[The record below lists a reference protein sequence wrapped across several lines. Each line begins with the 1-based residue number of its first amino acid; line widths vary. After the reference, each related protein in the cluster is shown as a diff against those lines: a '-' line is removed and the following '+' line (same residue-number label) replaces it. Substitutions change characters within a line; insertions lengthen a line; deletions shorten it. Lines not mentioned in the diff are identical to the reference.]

1 MFERFISRPVLATV
15 ISVILVILGVVGI
28 YQLSITRFPDIAPPS
43 VAVTASYP
51 GASAE
56 TVGRSVAPP
65 LEEAINGVENMTYMT
80 STSANDGSLSIT
92 VFFKQGTNADQ
103 AAVNVQN
110 RVAQAA
116 SRLPSEVNQI
126 GISTVK
132 RQNSQIMLINL
143 ASSVKAYDQI
153 FLQNYA
159 KINIVDDLSR
169 VPGVGQVSV
178 YGNLDYSMRIWLRPQ
193 QMAAYKVTP
202 QEVSAAIQ
210 SQNLEA
216 APGSFG
222 ENSTEAMQYVMKYK
236 GKNPYPGDYEQ
247 IVIRANPDGTLL
259 KLGDIA
265 RVEFGAYRYTVDT
278 KANAQPAVV
287 LAVYQ
292 APGSNAN
299 EVETG
304 LRKVLKKV
312 STSFPEGIS
321 YAIPFSSKKV
331 VDESIEQVEHTLIEA
346 FLLVFLVVFIFLQ
359 DLRST
364 IIPAIAVPVA
374 IIGTFFF
381 MNLFGFSINVLTL
394 FGLVLAIGIV
404 VDDAIVV
411 VEAVHAKMEQ
421 NHYPSKAATVSAMR
435 EITKAIVTITLVM
448 ASVFLPVGFL
458 QGSTGVF
465 YRQFA
470 FTLAIAIL
478 ISAVNALTLSPALC
492 ALFLHDLHQEGSAG
506 KHEKLKR
513 FGDFGHRFF
522 SGFNTGF
529 SALKRKYLGSLVFL
543 IRNKRLTFTLLAL
556 MIGLSFW
563 LFKTMPTGFI
573 PDEDN
578 GFVIVSVTLPP
589 GASFARTQ
597 IAMDRAANTLRAMPA
612 VQKVLSISGINV
624 LSRSSSPSSGLLFLQ
639 LKDLKERGPDGNI
652 KKILA
657 TISKKLSNREGSF
670 FALAQPTVPGF
681 STVGGLEFVLQDRS
695 GGSLEKF
702 GGIAQGFIG
711 ELMKRPEIGFA
722 FTTFKAT
729 FPQYELQVDNI
740 KAGQLGVNVRDLL
753 TVLQAYY
760 GSMQVSDFNRFGK
773 YYRVVIQSESGDRS
787 EPSSLN
793 SMFVKNSKGAMV
805 PVSSVITLKRVY
817 GTESVDHF
825 NLFNA
830 ISINAVVKPGF
841 STGQAI
847 KAVEEVS
854 RTTLPSGFTY
864 DWKGQSREE
873 IESTGGL
880 LLIFMLSVVFVYFLL
895 AALYESYLLPLAVMF
910 SIPTGLLGVI
920 LGIKLAGIENNI
932 YVQVAVIMLIGLLA
946 KNAILIVEF
955 ALQRRVEGISLSAAA
970 IAGAKARLR
979 PILMTSLAFIA
990 GLLPLLFVTGPT
1002 AQGNHSIGAAAI
1014 GGMFMGMVIG
1024 IFIVPVLFIAFQH
1037 LQERITGPASP
1048 IVEAGDL
1055 LDEVMQ
1061 KEKDRL
1067 IQATMLD

>member
-1 MFERFISRPVLATV
+1 MFERFISRPVLSTV
-15 ISVILVILGVVGI
+15 ISVILVILGLVGMT
-28 YQLSITRFPDIAPPS
+28 QLSITRFPDIAPPS
-43 VAVTASYP
+43 VSVTASYP

-80 STSANDGSLSIT
+80 STSANDGSLSIN
-92 VFFKQGTNADQ
+92 VFFKQGTNPDQ

-110 RVAQAA
+110 RVSQAA

-126 GISTVK
+126 GVSTVK

-143 ASSVKAYDQI
+143 VSKVRQYDQT

-159 KINIVDDLSR
+159 KINIVDDLAR

-178 YGNLDYSMRIWLRPQ
+178 YGNMDYSMRIWLRPR
-193 QMAAYKVTP
+193 QMAAYGVTP

-222 ENSTEAMQYVMKYK
+222 EQTGEAMQFVMKYK
-236 GKNPYPGDYEQ
+236 GKNAFPGDYEQ
-247 IVIRANPDGTLL
+247 MVIRANPDGSLL
-259 KLGDIA
+259 RLGDIA
-265 RVEFGAYRYTVDT
+265 RVEFGAYRYTVKS
-278 KANAQPAVV
+278 KANGETSVVMAVF
-287 LAVYQ
+287 Q

-299 EVETG
+299 KVETE
-304 LRKVLKKV
+304 LRKVLEKAGR
-312 STSFPEGIS
+312 SLPSGIEYS
-321 YAIPFSSKKV
+321 IPFSSKKV
-331 VDESIEQVEHTLIEA
+331 VDESIDQVQHTLIEA
-346 FLLVFLVVFIFLQ
+346 FLLVFLVVFLFLQ

-364 IIPAIAVPVA
+364 LIPAIAVPVA

-421 NHYPSKAATVSAMR
+421 KHYPAKVATAAAMR
-435 EITKAIVTITLVM
+435 EITTAIVTITIVM

-492 ALFLHDLHQEGSAG
+492 ALFLTNLHGEKKQA
-506 KHEKLKR
+506 KHER
-513 FGDFGHRFF
+513 FGGIGRRFF
-522 SGFNTGF
+522 TGFNAGF
-529 SALKRKYLGSLVFL
+529 AAVRRRYLGSLVFL
-543 IRNKRLTFTLLAL
+543 IRNSKLTFGVLAAV
-556 MIGLSFW
+556 IAVSFW
-563 LFKTMPTGFI
+563 MFRVTPTGFI

-578 GFVIVSVTLPP
+578 GFVIVSVTMPP
-589 GASFARTQ
+589 GASLARTQ
-597 IAMDRAANTLRAMPA
+597 AAIGRAERMLRLMPS
-612 VQKVLSISGINV
+612 VQKVITVAGINI
-624 LSRSSSPSSGLLFLQ
+624 LSRSSSPGSGLIFMQ
-639 LKDLKERGPDGNI
+639 LRDLDERGKQRNI
-652 KKILA
+652 KEILG
-657 TISKKLSNREGSF
+657 TVTGKLGSIKEGSF
-670 FALAQPTVPGF
+670 FALAMPTVPGF
-681 STVGGLEFVLQDRS
+681 STVGGLEFVLQDRG

-702 GGIAQGFIG
+702 GGIAQNFIG

-729 FPQYELQVDNI
+729 YPQYELVADNV
-740 KAGQLGVNVRDLL
+740 KAGQLGVNVRELF

-760 GSMQVSDFNRFGK
+760 GSVQASDFNRFGK
-773 YYRVVIQSESGDRS
+773 YYRVIMQAEPGDRND
-787 EPSSLN
+787 PATLN
-793 SMFVKNSKGAMV
+793 GIYVRNTGGEMV
-805 PVSSVITLKRVY
+805 PVSSIITLKRVY
-817 GTESVDHF
+817 GTEAVDHF

-830 ISINAVVKPGF
+830 ISVNAVVKPGY

-854 RTTLPSGFTY
+854 RTALPTGYTY

-873 IESTGGL
+873 LESTGGL
-880 LLIFMLSVVFVYFLL
+880 LFIFLLSVVFVYFLL
-895 AALYESYLLPLAVMF
+895 AALYESYLLPLAVML
-910 SIPTGLLGVI
+910 SIPTGLVGVF

-955 ALQRRVEGISLSAAA
+955 ALQRRVAGQSLSLSA
-970 IAGAKARLR
+970 IEGARARLR
-979 PILMTSLAFIA
+979 PILMTSLAFVA
-990 GLLPLLFVTGPT
+990 GLLPLLFVSGPA
-1002 AQGNHSIGAAAI
+1002 AQGNHSIGAAAV
-1014 GGMFMGMVIG
+1014 GGMLVGMVLG
-1024 IFIVPVLFIAFQH
+1024 ILVVPPLFVAFQH
-1037 LQERITGPASP
+1037 LQERFTGPAAK
-1048 IVEAGDL
+1048 IVEAGTL
-1055 LDEVMQ
+1055 LDE
-1061 KEKDRL
+1061 ELGRKDER
-1067 IQATMLD
+1067 

>member
-15 ISVILVILGVVGI
+15 ISVILVILGVVGMT
-28 YQLSITRFPDIAPPS
+28 QLSITRFPDIAPPS
-43 VAVTASYP
+43 VAVSASYP

-92 VFFKQGTNADQ
+92 VFFKQGTNPDQ

-126 GISTVK
+126 GVSTVK

-143 ASSVKAYDQI
+143 ASSSRQFDQT

-159 KINIVDDLSR
+159 KINIVDDLAR

-202 QEVSAAIQ
+202 QEVAAAIQ

-222 ENSTEAMQYVMKYK
+222 ENSSQPMQYVMKYK

-247 IVIRANPDGTLL
+247 MVIRAKSDGSLL
-259 KLGDIA
+259 RLGDIA

-278 KANAQPAVV
+278 KANGEPSVV

-299 EVETG
+299 TVETG
-304 LRKVLKKV
+304 LRKVLQKA
-312 STSFPEGIS
+312 SLSFPSGVT

-331 VDESIEQVEHTLIEA
+331 VDESIEQVQHTLIEA
-346 FLLVFLVVFIFLQ
+346 FLLVFLVVFLFLQ

-411 VEAVHAKMEQ
+411 VEAVHAKMEEK
-421 NHYPSKAATVSAMR
+421 NYPAKVATVSAMR
-435 EITKAIVTITLVM
+435 EITTAIVTITLVM

-478 ISAVNALTLSPALC
+478 ISALNALTLSPALC
-492 ALFLHDLHQEGSAG
+492 ALFLTNLHDPDG
-506 KHEKLKR
+506 KGRAEKR
-513 FGDFGHRFF
+513 GRF
-522 SGFNTGF
+522 SGFGQRFFAGF
-529 SALKRKYLGSLVFL
+529 NVGFDLLKRKYLGALIFL
-543 IRNKRLTFTLLAL
+543 IRHKSVTFTFLGLLVC
-556 MIGLSFW
+556 LSIW
-563 LFKTMPTGFI
+563 MFKVTPTGFI

-589 GASFARTQ
+589 GASFTRTQ
-597 IAMDRAANTLRAMPA
+597 AAMDKAAETLRAMPA
-612 VQKVLSISGINV
+612 VKKVLSIAGINV

-639 LKDLKERGPDGNI
+639 LKDQNERGPNGNI
-652 KKILA
+652 KKLLA
-657 TISKKLSNREGSF
+657 SISQKLSNREGSF

-681 STVGGLEFVLQDRS
+681 GTVSGLEFVLQDRS
-695 GGSLEKF
+695 GGALDKF
-702 GGIAQGFIG
+702 GGVAQSFIG

-729 FPQYELQVDNI
+729 YPQYELEVDNI
-740 KAGQLGVNVRDLL
+740 KAAQLGVNVRDLL

-760 GSMQVSDFNRFGK
+760 GSLQASDFNRFSK
-773 YYRVVIQSESGDRS
+773 YYRVVMQAEPGDRS
-787 EPSSLN
+787 VPGSLN
-793 SMFVKNSKGAMV
+793 GIFVKNASGSMV
-805 PVSSVITLKRVY
+805 PVTSVITLKRVY

-854 RTTLPSGFTY
+854 ASNLPSGYTY

-873 IESTGGL
+873 LESSGGL
-880 LLIFMLSVVFVYFLL
+880 LLIFLLSVIFVYFLL

-910 SIPTGLLGVI
+910 SIPTGLLGVFI
-920 LGIKLAGIENNI
+920 GIKLAGIENNI

-955 ALQRRVEGISLSAAA
+955 ALQRRVSGKSLSASA
-970 IAGAKARLR
+970 IAGARARLR
-979 PILMTSLAFIA
+979 PILMTSLAFVA
-990 GLLPLLFVTGPT
+990 GLLPLLFVTGPA

-1014 GGMFMGMVIG
+1014 GGMFIGMLLG
-1024 IFIVPVLFIAFQH
+1024 ILVVPVLFILFQH
-1037 LQERITGPASP
+1037 LQEQITGPAAT
-1048 IVEAGDL
+1048 IVEAGEL
-1055 LDEVMQ
+1055 LEAVERGE
-1061 KEKDRL
+1061 KERSL
-1067 IQATMLD
+1067 ERS

>member
-15 ISVILVILGVVGI
+15 ISVILVILGLVGMN
-28 YQLSITRFPDIAPPS
+28 QLAITRFPDIAPPS
-43 VAVTASYP
+43 VSVTASYP

-92 VFFKQGTNADQ
+92 VFFKQGTNPDQ

-110 RVAQAA
+110 RVSQAT
-116 SRLPSEVNQI
+116 SRLPAEVNQI
-126 GISTVK
+126 GVTTVK

-143 ASSVKAYDQI
+143 ASKIPQYDTI

-178 YGNLDYSMRIWLRPQ
+178 YGNLDYSMRIWLRPK

-202 QEVSAAIQ
+202 QEVAAAIQ

-222 ENSTEAMQYVMKYK
+222 ENSSQALQYVMKYK
-236 GKNPYPGDYEQ
+236 GKNRYPGEYETM
-247 IVIRANPDGTLL
+247 VIRSNPDGSLL

-265 RVEFGAYRYTVDT
+265 RVEFGAYRYTVNT
-278 KANAQPAVV
+278 KANGDPAVV
-287 LAVYQ
+287 LAVFQ

-299 EVETG
+299 KVEIG
-304 LRKVLKKV
+304 LRKALEKV
-312 STSFPEGIS
+312 SVSFPAGIS
-321 YAIPFSSKKV
+321 YSIPYSSKKV
-331 VDESIEQVEHTLIEA
+331 VDESINQVIHTLIEA

-364 IIPAIAVPVA
+364 LIPAIAVPVA

-421 NHYPSKAATVSAMR
+421 KRYPAKVATVSAMR

-448 ASVFLPVGFL
+448 SSVFLPVGFL
-458 QGSTGVF
+458 EGSTGVF

-492 ALFLHDLHQEGSAG
+492 ALFLTNLHDPDGAG
-506 KHEKLKR
+506 HHHKLKR
-513 FGDFGHRFF
+513 FGGFGQRFF
-522 SGFNTGF
+522 TSFNASF
-529 SALKRKYLGSLVFL
+529 EAMKRKYLGALVFL
-543 IRNKRLTFTLLAL
+543 IRNKRITFGAL
-556 MIGLSFW
+556 GVVIALSFW
-563 LFKTMPTGFI
+563 LFKIMPTGFI

-589 GASFARTQ
+589 GASLQRTQ
-597 IAMDRAANTLRAMPA
+597 KTLDSATTTLQSMPSVRKVIA
-612 VQKVLSISGINV
+612 VVGINI
-624 LSRSSSPSSGLLFLQ
+624 LTRSSSPSSGLLFVQ
-639 LKDLKERGPDGNI
+639 LRDHQDRGDQVDI

-657 TISKKLSNREGSF
+657 TMSKKLSNRDGSF

-695 GGSLEKF
+695 GGSIDKF
-702 GGIAQGFIG
+702 SGISKGFLDA
-711 ELMKRPEIGFA
+711 LMKRPEIGFA
-722 FTTFKAT
+722 FTNFKAT
-729 FPQYELQVDNI
+729 YPQYELEVDNI
-740 KAGQLGVNVRDLL
+740 KAGQLGVNVKEIM

-760 GSMQVSDFNRFGK
+760 GSMQASDFNRFGK
-773 YYRVVIQSESGDRS
+773 YYRVVMQAESSDRT

-793 SMFVKNSKGAMV
+793 GVFVKNTRGDMV
-805 PVSSVITLKRVY
+805 PVSSVITLKKVY

-854 RTTLPSGFTY
+854 MSTLPSGYSY

-880 LLIFMLSVVFVYFLL
+880 LFIFLLSILFVYFLL

-910 SIPTGLLGVI
+910 SIPTGLLGVF

-955 ALQRRVEGISLSAAA
+955 ALQRRVSGSTLSAAA
-970 IAGAKARLR
+970 IEGAKARLR

-990 GLLPLLFVTGPT
+990 GLLPLLFVSGPA

-1014 GGMFMGMVIG
+1014 GGMLVGMVLG
-1024 IFIVPVLFIAFQH
+1024 IFVVPVLFVTFQY
-1037 LQERITGPASP
+1037 LQERITGVASP
-1048 IVEAGDL
+1048 IVEAGEL
-1055 LDEVMQ
+1055 LEVVLIE
-1061 KEKDRL
+1061 EKARSKKL
-1067 IQATMLD
+1067 S

>member
-1 MFERFISRPVLATV
+1 MLERFISRPVLATV
-15 ISVILVILGVVGI
+15 ISVILVILGLVGMT
-28 YQLSITRFPDIAPPS
+28 QLSITRFPDIAPPS
-43 VAVTASYP
+43 VNVTASYP

-92 VFFKQGTNADQ
+92 VFFKQGTNPDQ

-110 RVAQAA
+110 RVAQAT
-116 SRLPSEVNQI
+116 SRLPAEVNQI
-126 GISTVK
+126 GINTVK

-143 ASSVKAYDQI
+143 ASDTGAFDQI

-178 YGNLDYSMRIWLRPQ
+178 YGNMDYSMRIWLRPQ

-202 QEVSAAIQ
+202 QEVTAAIQ
-210 SQNLEA
+210 GQNLEA

-222 ENSTEAMQYVMKYK
+222 ENSDQPLQYVMKYR
-236 GKNPYPGDYEQ
+236 GKYPYPGDYEQ
-247 IVIRANPDGTLL
+247 IVIRANPDGSLL
-259 KLGDIA
+259 RLGDIA

-278 KANAQPAVV
+278 KANAKPAVV
-287 LAVYQ
+287 LAVFQ

-304 LRKVLKKV
+304 LRKVLVKAAL
-312 STSFPEGIS
+312 SFPSGVS
-321 YAIPFSSKKV
+321 YSIPYSAKKV
-331 VDESIEQVEHTLIEA
+331 VDESISQVQHTLVEA
-346 FLLVFLVVFIFLQ
+346 FLLVFLVVFLFLQ

-421 NHYPSKAATVSAMR
+421 KHYPAKIATVSAMR
-435 EITKAIVTITLVM
+435 EITMAIITITMVM

-478 ISAVNALTLSPALC
+478 LSAVNALTLSPALC
-492 ALFLHDLHQEGSAG
+492 ALFLENLHQDQNSP
-506 KHEKLKR
+506 KQKKIR
-513 FGDFGHRFF
+513 FLGDAGHRFF
-522 SGFNTGF
+522 DGFNNTF
-529 SALKRKYLGSLVFL
+529 NLLKRKYLSSLVYFL
-543 IRNKRLTFTLLAL
+543 RNKVITFVFLGVIVAV
-556 MIGLSFW
+556 SFW
-563 LFKTMPTGFI
+563 IFKVTPTGFI
-573 PDEDN
+573 PEEDN
-578 GFVIVSVTLPP
+578 GFVIVSATLPP
-589 GASFARTQ
+589 GSSFARTKTS
-597 IAMDRAANTLRAMPA
+597 MDRAQAIL
-612 VQKVLSISGINV
+612 LSIPDVKKVIAVAGINI
-624 LSRSSSPSSGLLFLQ
+624 LSRTSSPSSGLLFLQ
-639 LKDLKERGPDGNI
+639 LKDHNERTADGNL
-652 KKILA
+652 KKLLPLI
-657 TISKKLSNREGSF
+657 TKKLSGGDGSF

-681 STVGGLEFVLQDRS
+681 STVSGLEFVLQDRS
-695 GGSLEKF
+695 GGALDKF
-702 GGIAQGFIG
+702 GNVAQGFIG

-729 FPQYELQVDNI
+729 NPQYEIVVDNI
-740 KAGQLGVNVRDLL
+740 KAGQLGVNVKDLM
-753 TVLQAYY
+753 TVMQAYY
-760 GSMQVSDFNRFGK
+760 GSLQASDFNRFGK
-773 YYRVVIQSESGDRS
+773 YYRVIIQAEPGDRTDAA
-787 EPSSLN
+787 SLN
-793 SMFVKNSKGAMV
+793 GIFVKNSSGEMV
-805 PVSSVITLKRVY
+805 PVTSVITLKRVY
-817 GTESVDHF
+817 GTEAVDHF

-830 ISINAVVKPGF
+830 ISVNATVKPGF

-847 KAVEEVS
+847 RAVEDVAKTS
-854 RTTLPSGFTY
+854 LPTGYTY

-880 LLIFMLSVVFVYFLL
+880 LFIFLLSVVFVYFLL
-895 AALYESYLLPLAVMF
+895 AGLYESYILPLAVMF
-910 SIPTGLLGVI
+910 SIPTGLLGVFA
-920 LGIKLAGIENNI
+920 GIRLAGIENNI

-955 ALQRRVEGISLSAAA
+955 ALQRRVAGKSLSASA
-970 IAGAKARLR
+970 IEGAKARLR
-979 PILMTSLAFIA
+979 PILMTSMAFVA
-990 GLLPLLFVTGPT
+990 GLLPLLFVSGPA

-1014 GGMFMGMVIG
+1014 GGMFIGMVLG
-1024 IFIVPVLFIAFQH
+1024 IFVVPVLFVTFQF
-1037 LQERITGPASP
+1037 LQERITGQAAA

-1055 LDEVMQ
+1055 LDEAMRRENRQ
-1061 KEKDRL
+1061 TEGK
-1067 IQATMLD
+1067 

>member
-15 ISVILVILGVVGI
+15 ISVILVILGIVGMT
-28 YQLSITRFPDIAPPS
+28 QLSITRFPDIAPPS
-43 VAVTASYP
+43 VSVSASYP

-65 LEEAINGVENMTYMT
+65 LEEAINGVENMNYMT

-92 VFFKQGTNADQ
+92 VFFKQGTNPDQ

-110 RVAQAA
+110 RVAQAT
-116 SRLPSEVNQI
+116 SRLPAEVNQI
-126 GISTVK
+126 GVSTVK

-143 ASSVKAYDQI
+143 SSNEKHFDQT

-159 KINIVDDLSR
+159 KINIVDDLAR

-202 QEVSAAIQ
+202 QEVMAAIQ

-222 ENSTEAMQYVMKYK
+222 ENSNEAMQYVMKYK
-236 GKNPYPGDYEQ
+236 GKNSYPGDYED
-247 IVIRANPDGTLL
+247 IVVRANPDGSLL

-278 KANAQPAVV
+278 KANGQSAVV
-287 LAVYQ
+287 LAVFQ

-299 EVETG
+299 KVETG
-304 LRKVLKKV
+304 LRKVLEKA
-312 STSFPEGIS
+312 SASFPAGINYS
-321 YAIPFSSKKV
+321 IPFSSKKV

-346 FLLVFLVVFIFLQ
+346 FLLVFLVVFLFLQ

-421 NHYPSKAATVSAMR
+421 KSYPAKIATVSAMR
-435 EITKAIVTITLVM
+435 EITTAIVTITLVM

-492 ALFLHDLHQEGSAG
+492 ALFLTNLHDEKGGG
-506 KHEKLKR
+506 KHKKLKK
-513 FGDFGHRFF
+513 FGGFGQRFF
-522 SGFNTGF
+522 TGFNTGF
-529 SALKRKYLGSLVFL
+529 DFLKRKYLGSLIFL
-543 IRNKRLTFTLLAL
+543 IRNKRFTFGFLGVIVL
-556 MIGLSFW
+556 LSFW
-563 LFKTMPTGFI
+563 MFKATPTGFI

-578 GFVIVSVTLPP
+578 GFVIVSATLPP
-589 GASFARTQ
+589 GASFNRTQ
-597 IAMDRAANTLRAMPA
+597 AAMDKASATLRAMPA
-612 VQKVLSISGINV
+612 VKKVISVAGINI

-639 LKDLKERGPDGNI
+639 LKEPKERGPDGNI
-652 KKILA
+652 KKLLVSISQKLA
-657 TISKKLSNREGSF
+657 NRDGSF

-681 STVGGLEFVLQDRS
+681 STVSGLEFVLQDRS
-695 GGSLEKF
+695 GGALDKF
-702 GGIAQGFIG
+702 SGIAQGFIG

-722 FTTFKAT
+722 FTNFKVT
-729 FPQYELQVDNI
+729 YPQYELVVDNI
-740 KAGQLGVNVRDLL
+740 KAGQLGVNVKDLL

-760 GSMQVSDFNRFGK
+760 GSVQASDFNRFGK
-773 YYRVVIQSESGDRS
+773 YYRVMMQAEPGDRTVT
-787 EPSSLN
+787 SSLN
-793 SMFVKNSKGAMV
+793 GIFVKNSSGQMV
-805 PVSSVITLKRVY
+805 PVTSVITLKRVY

-830 ISINAVVKPGF
+830 ISVNAVVKPGF

-854 RTTLPSGFTY
+854 RTSLPSGYTY

-873 IESTGGL
+873 LESTGGL
-880 LLIFMLSVVFVYFLL
+880 LFIFMLSIVFVYFLL

-910 SIPTGLLGVI
+910 SIPTGLLGVFI
-920 LGIKLAGIENNI
+920 GIKLAGIENNI

-955 ALQRRVEGISLSAAA
+955 ALQRRVSGSSLSAAA
-970 IAGAKARLR
+970 IEGAKARLR

-990 GLLPLLFVTGPT
+990 GLLPLLFVTGPA

-1014 GGMFMGMVIG
+1014 GGMFIGMVLG
-1024 IFIVPVLFIAFQH
+1024 IFVIPVLFIVFQH
-1037 LQERITGPASP
+1037 LQERITGPAAA

-1055 LDEVMQ
+1055 LEGVIEQ
-1061 KEKDRL
+1061 EKERSRQL
-1067 IQATMLD
+1067 S